1 MDGQKRGRSRS
12 EATKLLT
19 ASLLFAVGFGL
30 GCGESGPDPKRFAHH
45 LGRAQEAMSRGPS
58 GLKTADVELRGA
70 IASDSSNAQAVFLL
84 GEVRLHQKDFPG
96 ARFYFEEALFL
107 EPEHPEATAAL
118 GFTLRSQDPERA
130 QQLVDRAIRLAP
142 KNPRGHVAQA
152 ELALGAGRLEDAL
165 AAAEQSVLLDADLA
179 ATQDVLGRTHEGLY
193 RQDFLLGKQ
202 PDSTRLQ
209 AAATAFERS
218 ANLPSLGDPW
228 SGRIASARVLS
239 IWPDRQEEALEAYR
253 ELFHDSHSE
262 ASVSTQIR
270 ITQAARNVAV
280 NMGDIPFATRTL
292 EHLIDLNP
300 MELSY
305 WDELAQIQEN
315 ESPGKGGETIRKL
328 LAEKPEDPEVHL
340 RYASF
345 LRATTGSSTAIDYLN
360 EQAEQ
365 ERLRPEMIGALIEI
379 HEQLKQIQKRDNRL
393 AELEAEF
400 PFHSITLQA
409 RGNAALQAG
418 DTANAV
424 RALRQLVTHADSDRA
439 QHLLAYAEF
448 AERNYAQ
455 SLQAIARAGEINPG
469 QEHMLRRLKAHA
481 AYRAND
487 CEQAISAFAALL
499 SQDSLEPDDHV
510 LLARCFYR
518 IGEPAVARRILR
530 DLLTSPNPPVEGI
543 VEFSK
548 QEGLNP
554 SESDRIERT
563 LQVALEIHPD
573 NPQLITQLALK
584 QIQKGQKDAANRRL
598 DAAVARGA
606 IDSELL
612 FLRGQLN
619 LEAGDLETART
630 DLAEAYRLRPT
641 LPRTLALLVRTLLEL
656 DDTSAAI
663 AALTRGQ
670 KLGLLGRG
678 HRALLGELQL
688 ATGNREE
695 ALQNLLLAANQGHK
709 AVKLKRYLSV
719 LLAEQTD
726 EFDRALALAQQF
738 VTTQRYDPDSWDLLG
753 YVFLRANRFQEAETS
768 FRRVLQLNASIES
781 PARADSL
788 YRLGLTL
795 EALGR
800 DEEAAPFFERAE
812 ALDEA
817 FSRQPG
823 SVPPSPSQGL
833 LRIRKPS

>member
-58 GLKTADVELRGA
+58 GLKTADIELRGA
-70 IASDSSNAQAVFLL
+70 IASNPSDAQAMFLL
-84 GEVRLHQKDFPG
+84 GEVRLHLEDFPG
-96 ARFYFEEALFL
+96 ARFYFEEALL
-107 EPEHPEATAAL
+107 LDPEHPEATATL
-118 GFTLRSQDPERA
+118 GFALRSQDPERA

-165 AAAEQSVLLDADLA
+165 AAAEQSVLLDPESA
-179 ATQDVLGRTHEGLY
+179 AAQDVLGRTHESLY

-209 AAATAFERS
+209 AAAAAFERS

-253 ELFHDSHSE
+253 ELFRDSHSE

-280 NMGDIPFATRTL
+280 NMGDIPFATRAL

-300 MELSY
+300 KELSY

-315 ESPGKGGETIRKL
+315 ESPGQGGETIRKL
-328 LAEKPEDPEVHL
+328 LAEKPEDPEAHL

-345 LRATTGSSTAIDYLN
+345 LRATAGSSTAVDYLN

-365 ERLRPEMIGALIEI
+365 ERLRPEMLGALIEI
-379 HEQLKQIQKRDNRL
+379 YEQLEQIQKRDTRL

-518 IGEPAVARRILR
+518 IGESAVARRILR
-530 DLLTSPNPPVEGI
+530 DLLNSPNPPVEGI
-543 VEFSK
+543 IEFSK

-554 SESDRIERT
+554 RESDRIERT
-563 LQVALEIHPD
+563 LQIALEIHPD

-584 QIQKGQKDAANRRL
+584 QIQKGQKDAAHRRL
-598 DAAVARGA
+598 DAAVERDAV
-606 IDSELL
+606 DSELL

-619 LEAGDLETART
+619 LEARDLETART
-630 DLAEAYRLRPT
+630 DLAEVYRIQPS
-641 LPRTLALLVRTLLEL
+641 LPRALALLVRTLLEL
-656 DDTSAAI
+656 GDTSAAI

-670 KLGLLGRG
+670 KFGLLGRG
-678 HRALLGELQL
+678 HRAMLGELQL
-688 ATGNREE
+688 ATGNREG
-695 ALQNLLLAANQGHK
+695 ALQNFLIAADQGHK
-709 AVKLKRYLSV
+709 AVNLKRYLSV
-719 LLAEQTD
+719 LLAEKTN
-726 EFDRALALAQQF
+726 EFERSLALAQQF
-738 VTTQRYDPDSWDLLG
+738 ATTQRYDPDSWDLLG
-753 YVFLRANRFQEAETS
+753 YVFLQASRPQEAEIS
-768 FRRVLQLNASIES
+768 FRRGLQLNASVEK
-781 PARADSL
+781 PARAGLL
-788 YRLGLTL
+788 YRLGLAL

-800 DEEAAPFFERAE
+800 DVEASQFFEQAE

-833 LRIRKPS
+833 LRIRRAS